1 MLCKAMPVLLQRSY
15 IRREWRFSSSIKS
28 FGCGGLLG
36 GEFGPGAA
44 GTDSCVI
51 AIDTDSDVVDG
62 WPHAGASSHG
72 VVDLVAEEALEDLL
86 VLRLLLSAIDGGVSL
101 LLQDVVEAGGP
112 LAGSQQAGSV

>member
-1 MLCKAMPVLLQRSY
+1 MLCKAMPVLLQSSY

-28 FGCGGLLG
+28 FGGGGLLG

-51 AIDTDSDVVDG
+51 AIDTDSDVDG

-86 VLRLLLSAIDGGVSL
+86 VLRLLLIDGGVSL
-101 LLQDVVEAGGP
+101 LLQDVVEAGSP